1 MKKIILLTL
10 LGTLFIFNSYSQTDV
25 DSEIKDFLLEKTKA
39 RPEVVSMYAY
49 ELLSNKEWDKDA
61 KFGVYRIGTFSS
73 HGWPYLLFI
82 DDGKKYFSDKSIFNL
97 RGSINFLLLCFDNSK
112 YKYTDSEQLA
122 YIKDL
127 ISLYNSFYEQYSGM
141 IEERKEPNLS
151 N

>member
-1 MKKIILLTL
+1 MKKIVILTL
-10 LGTLFIFNSYSQTDV
+10 LGTLFTLNLHSQTEV
-25 DSEIKDFLLEKTKA
+25 DFEIKDFLLNKTKA
-39 RPEVVSMYAY
+39 RSEVVSMYAY
-49 ELLSNKEWDKDA
+49 ELLSNKEWDNDA

-82 DDGKKYFSDKSIFNL
+82 DDGKKYFSDNSIFNL
-97 RGSINFLLLCFDNSK
+97 RGSVNFLLSCFDKSK

-127 ISLYNSFYEQYSGM
+127 MDLYNSFYEQYSDM